1 MVSGRR
7 KRRTLRIGET
17 PLNRQSLV
25 HNLGVFASW
34 RELFFLSRVFEAVCL
49 AHDLGHAPF
58 GHAASD
64 SSPGARILQDKWVR

>member
-17 PLNRQSLV
+17 PLSRQSLV

-34 RELFFLSRVFEAVCL
+34 REIFLGSRLGVKCFLAPWRAFSSQEAVKFTSR
-49 AHDLGHAPF
+49 G
-58 GHAASD
+58 
-64 SSPGARILQDKWVR
+64 